1 MFSIDVHIDLFCGPC
16 CCFDGASCV
25 LYRHIIPSVIIKGRF
40 GRLNL
45 AGIIWNIV
53 SVSWRI
59 VEPQVR
65 RVVVCAVLMANV
77 CVVRVSKLG
86 GPVST
91 VCHLEEAIAQI

>member
-1 MFSIDVHIDLFCGPC
+1 MFSFDVHIDSFCGPC

-25 LYRHIIPSVIIKGRF
+25 LYHHIIQSVIIKGHF
-40 GRLNL
+40 SRLNL

-53 SVSWRI
+53 NVSWRV
-59 VEPQVR
+59 VEPQVHR
-65 RVVVCAVLMANV
+65 IVVCAVLMANV

-91 VCHLEEAIAQI
+91 VCHPEEAIAQI